1 MSPRLIC
8 SASWRAN
15 VGDGGSGGVKIP
27 GPLLFSSMYIRAPL
41 PRSTRSDH
49 WCSRP
54 GIGPTQL
61 MPSGCD
67 SRPAARPQRRPRGV
81 RKPNAEPVSL
91 LFEYLLE
98 SAAVNVSRSGK
109 STSRGAAE
117 ADALSLDCGHAVS
130 GNVSV
135 RSAMSTFGRRM
146 SVRAQVFGVWI
157 LDLVQRG
164 AVSIPQ

>member
-1 MSPRLIC
+1 MSPWLIC

-15 VGDGGSGGVKIP
+15 VGDGGSGAVKIP
-27 GPLLFSSMYIRAPL
+27 GPLLFSSMYIFAPL

-67 SRPAARPQRRPRGV
+67 SRPAARPQRRPSGV
-81 RKPNAEPVSL
+81 KKPNAEPVSL
-91 LFEYLLE
+91 LFEYLPE
-98 SAAVNVSRSGK
+98 STAVNVPRSGK
-109 STSRGAAE
+109 LTSRGAAE

-130 GNVSV
+130 GNI
-135 RSAMSTFGRRM
+135 RANSAMSTFRRRM
-146 SVRAQVFGVWI
+146 SVRSQVFSVWV

-164 AVSIPQ
+164 AVAIP

>member
-1 MSPRLIC
+1 MSPWLIC

-54 GIGPTQL
+54 GMGPTQL

-81 RKPNAEPVSL
+81 KKPNAELLSL
-91 LFEYLLE
+91 GFEYLLE
-98 SAAVNVSRSGK
+98 SAAANVPRSGK
-109 STSRGAAE
+109 STSCGTTGTRG
-117 ADALSLDCGHAVS
+117 LSLNCEHAVS
-130 GNVSV
+130 GNDRTSNTVATRTADISV
-135 RSAMSTFGRRM
+135 RSQIPG
-146 SVRAQVFGVWI
+146 VRV
-157 LDLVQRG
+157 LDLVERG
-164 AVSIPQ
+164 AVTIP